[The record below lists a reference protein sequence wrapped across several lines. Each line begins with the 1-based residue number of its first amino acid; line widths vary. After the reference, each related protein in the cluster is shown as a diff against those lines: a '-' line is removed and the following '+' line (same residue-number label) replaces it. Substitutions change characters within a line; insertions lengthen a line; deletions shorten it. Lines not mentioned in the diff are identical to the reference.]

1 MPFFAVLLVDVQGTF
16 RLLTDE
22 QYGGDLYLI
31 TTAKRP
37 VSTNGAVP
45 GLAKALNLG
54 VLAWPPLGPGVLSG
68 KYHGEG
74 KADGG
79 RMTNEG
85 LKAFFPGEQH
95 AADHLGRG
103 ISRRTDWSQHG
114 ASCTRLVAPS
124 NAASNSDHWSAEGIS
139 TPGQSRQFGSLAL
152 RRTIEIPRWSKP
164 NRARTPPEYLR
175 ERNDSCN

>member
-54 VLAWPPLGPGVLSG
+54 VLAWSPLGRGVLSA
-68 KYHGEG
+68 KYHG

-85 LKAFFPGEQH
+85 VKAFFPGEQGG
-95 AADHLGRG
+95 ADHLGRE
-103 ISRRTDWSQHG
+103 ISRRTDWSQHD

-124 NAASNSDHWSAEGIS
+124 NGA
-139 TPGQSRQFGSLAL
+139 PV
-152 RRTIEIPRWSKP
+152 IPIIG
-164 NRARTPPEYLR
+164 ARNVSQLQ
-175 ERNDSCN
+175 C

>member
-22 QYGGDLYLI
+22 HYGGDLYLI

-45 GLAKALNLG
+45 SLANALNLG
-54 VLAWPPLGPGVLSG
+54 VVAWPPLGPEVLRG

-79 RMTNEG
+79 RMTNE
-85 LKAFFPGEQH
+85 A
-95 AADHLGRG
+95 
-103 ISRRTDWSQHG
+103 
-114 ASCTRLVAPS
+114 
-124 NAASNSDHWSAEGIS
+124 
-139 TPGQSRQFGSLAL
+139 
-152 RRTIEIPRWSKP
+152 
-164 NRARTPPEYLR
+164 
-175 ERNDSCN
+175 